1 MAGLSDRDRTPYHIT
16 FLCILVLLPLCGCQ
30 HAQFSTCPIKAQEVL
45 RDLNI
50 TDVNQGEVVAW
61 TTNLREV
68 VVTGRR
74 GSSYALIVACHSVF
88 SPNSPWELAATELL
102 LSNDENV
109 RCEWTVGDRSYEH
122 PPTRD
127 DINEF
132 LDYIHI
138 SRLPDEVYVFREDV
152 K

>member
-1 MAGLSDRDRTPYHIT
+1 
-16 FLCILVLLPLCGCQ
+16 
-30 HAQFSTCPIKAQEVL
+30 VL

-50 TDVNQGEVVAW
+50 TDVNQAEVVAW

-74 GSSYALIVACHSVF
+74 GSGYSLIVACHSVF
-88 SPNSPWELAATELL
+88 SPTGPWELARTERL

-109 RCEWTVGDRSYEH
+109 RCEWTVGDRSYKH

-127 DINEF
+127 DINDF
-132 LDYIHI
+132 LDELYI